1 VVDALLHQLDPTA
14 KVSSAGACDLTIQAD
29 VETRRYALRSL
40 ANIAIQPIPF
50 PTGVIHAIVQAAI
63 NALSDYS
70 TDQRGDIGSWIRIT
84 GLAALNQML
93 SVPTIYGQLDQDM
106 VDSAIGG
113 IVKQGVEKL
122 EPCRSQAYTTLSQL
136 RQSGVTWSGQEAM
149 NFETG
154 SR

>member
-1 VVDALLHQLDPTA
+1 
-14 KVSSAGACDLTIQAD
+14 

-40 ANIAIQPIPF
+40 ANIAIQPIALA
-50 PTGVIHAIVQAAI
+50 TDVIHAIVQAAI
-63 NALSDYS
+63 SALSDYS

-84 GLAALNQML
+84 GLAALSQML
-93 SVPTIYGQLDQDM
+93 SVPTICCQLDQDM
-106 VDSAIGG
+106 VDSAIGV

-136 RQSGVTWSGQEAM
+136 RQSGLQWSRQEAM
-149 NFETG
+149 NFKTG

>member
-1 VVDALLHQLDPTA
+1 MIL
-14 KVSSAGACDLTIQAD
+14 
-29 VETRRYALRSL
+29 
-40 ANIAIQPIPF
+40 
-50 PTGVIHAIVQAAI
+50 AIVQAAI
-63 NALSDYS
+63 SALSDYS

-84 GLAALNQML
+84 GLAALSQML
-93 SVPTIYGQLDQDM
+93 SVPTIYSQLEQEM

-136 RQSGVTWSGQEAM
+136 RRTGVHWPGQEAM
-149 NFETG
+149 IFQTS

>member
-1 VVDALLHQLDPTA
+1 MSLPT
-14 KVSSAGACDLTIQAD
+14 
-29 VETRRYALRSL
+29 
-40 ANIAIQPIPF
+40 N
-50 PTGVIHAIVQAAI
+50 VIHAIVQAAI
-63 NALSDYS
+63 SALSDYS

-84 GLAALNQML
+84 GLSALGQML
-93 SVPTIYGQLDQDM
+93 SVPTIYSQLDREM

-136 RQSGVTWSGQEAM
+136 RQSGVHWPGQEVTT
-149 NFETG
+149 FKTG